1 MLHFE
6 VGVLLHA
13 NSGGEMEKGECGMES
28 LKIGEIKVTWLRG
41 GNTHLDGGAMF
52 GVVPKILW
60 SRKYKHN
67 DTNHIY
73 LRTDPLLVQTKEGN
87 MLIDSGIGNNKMNE
101 KMKRNQG
108 VTEESSVE
116 HSLAEHGLTAEDI
129 HYVLMTHLHFDHAS
143 GLTKSEDGELV
154 PTFPNA
160 KVYVSEIEWNE
171 MRNPNIRSRNT
182 YWKENWEPIVEQI
195 VTFKDEIQISDEVR
209 MVHTGGHSDGHA
221 VIVLES
227 KGETMLHL
235 ADLLP
240 THAHQNVLWV
250 MAYDDYPMTSIEHKQ
265 KWMKYGTEKKAW
277 FTFYHDAYY
286 RAVKWDEE
294 GNMVE
299 KVERKEENVSS
310 EV

>member
-1 MLHFE
+1 
-6 VGVLLHA
+6 
-13 NSGGEMEKGECGMES
+13 MEH
-28 LKIGEIKVTWLRG
+28 LQIGDIQVTWLRG

-52 GVVPKILW
+52 GVVPKALW
-60 SRKYKHN
+60 SRKYSHN
-67 DTNHIY
+67 DKNQIN
-73 LRTDPLLVQTKEGN
+73 LRTDPLLLQTKDGN

-116 HSLAEHGLTAEDI
+116 QSLAQLGLKAEDI
-129 HYVLMTHLHFDHAS
+129 QYILMTHLHFDHAS
-143 GLTKSEDGELV
+143 GLTKWEGEKLV

-160 KVYVSEIEWNE
+160 KIYVSQTEWDE

-182 YWKENWEPIVEQI
+182 YWKENWEPIVHQVQLFTEEVN
-195 VTFKDEIQISDEVR
+195 VTDEIR

-221 VIVLES
+221 VVIAQS
-227 KGETMLHL
+227 QNETLLHL
-235 ADLLP
+235 ADLMP

-250 MAYDDYPMTSIEHKQ
+250 MAYDDYPMTSIENKQ
-265 KWMKYGTEKKAW
+265 KWMKYGAEQKAW

-294 GNMVE
+294 GRMVE
-299 KVERKEENVSS
+299 KLEREEVEVPS

>member
-1 MLHFE
+1 MECLH
-6 VGVLLHA
+6 
-13 NSGGEMEKGECGMES
+13 
-28 LKIGEIKVTWLRG
+28 IGDIQVTWLRG
-41 GNTHLDGGAMF
+41 GNVHLDGGAMF
-52 GVVPKILW
+52 GVVPKVLW

-73 LRTDPLLVQTKEGN
+73 LRTDPLLLQTKDGN
-87 MLIDSGIGNNKMNE
+87 MLIDSGMGNDKMNE

-116 HSLAEHGLTAEDI
+116 QSLAQLGLKAEDI
-129 HYVLMTHLHFDHAS
+129 HYILMTHLHFDHAS
-143 GLTKSEDGELV
+143 GLTKWEGEKLV

-160 KVYVSEIEWNE
+160 KVYVSQVEWEE
-171 MRNPNIRSRNT
+171 MRNPNIRSHNT
-182 YWKENWEPIVEQI
+182 YWKENWEPIVHQVHPFTEEVN
-195 VTFKDEIQISDEVR
+195 VTDEVR

-221 VIVLES
+221 VAIIQS

-250 MAYDDYPMTSIEHKQ
+250 MAYDDYPMTSIEQKQ
-265 KWMKYGTEKKAW
+265 KWMKYGLETNAW

-286 RAVKWDEE
+286 RAVKWDEA
-294 GNMVE
+294 GVMV
-299 KVERKEENVSS
+299 KKIERREE
-310 EV
+310 E

>member
-1 MLHFE
+1 
-6 VGVLLHA
+6 
-13 NSGGEMEKGECGMES
+13 MES
-28 LKIGEIKVTWLRG
+28 LKIGEMKVTWLSG

-52 GVVPKILW
+52 GVVPKVLW

-67 DTNHIY
+67 ETNHIY

-87 MLIDSGIGNNKMNE
+87 MLIDSGIGNHKMNE

-108 VTEESSVE
+108 VTEESVVHE
-116 HSLAEHGLTAEDI
+116 SLMNLGLACADI
-129 HYVLMTHLHFDHAS
+129 HYILMTHLHFDHAS
-143 GLTKSEDGELV
+143 GLTKWEDGELV
-154 PTFPNA
+154 SAFPNA

-171 MRNPNIRSRNT
+171 MRTPNIRSRNT
-182 YWKENWEPIVEQI
+182 YWKENWEPIVEQV
-195 VTFKDEIQISDEVR
+195 VTFKEEIQISDEVK

-250 MAYDDYPMTSIEHKQ
+250 MAYDDYPMTSIEQKQ

-286 RAVKWDEE
+286 RAMKWDAE
-294 GNMVE
+294 GRIIEKLERKE
-299 KVERKEENVSS
+299 KVES
-310 EV
+310 

>member
-1 MLHFE
+1 
-6 VGVLLHA
+6 
-13 NSGGEMEKGECGMES
+13 MES

-108 VTEESSVE
+108 ITEESSVE

-299 KVERKEENVSS
+299 KVERKEGNVSS